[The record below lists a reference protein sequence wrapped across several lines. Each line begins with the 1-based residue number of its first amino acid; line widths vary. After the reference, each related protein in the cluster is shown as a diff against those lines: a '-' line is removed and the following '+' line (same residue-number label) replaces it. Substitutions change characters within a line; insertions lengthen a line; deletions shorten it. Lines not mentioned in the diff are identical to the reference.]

1 MNITSSIIS
10 NLRSDKFMLKKFE
23 VENFKGFDKKIT
35 FDLTAREYNY
45 NASLVKNGIVNKAIV
60 YGKNGIGKSSL
71 GIGLFDIIIHLTD
84 KEKLQP
90 IYLVNYRNYNTNQAY
105 AKFIYYFQFDKDEII
120 YEYAKRDPYSL
131 VYEKITINGKTIL
144 FYDFHNKDK
153 NIIDVDIIGN
163 LQIEL
168 VDDKLSV
175 VKYIYRNKPT
185 NTIPLIT
192 QMVKFCEG
200 MLWYRSLSEGNS
212 YSGFTNGGSLLVEK
226 LYESG
231 KVHDFEK
238 FLNENGLNYKLSFIS
253 NNGIHELY
261 AEFEYGRALFN
272 SIAST
277 GTAALFLFYIW
288 SITAF
293 DKISFLFIDEFDA
306 FFHFESAENIIKRLN
321 KNTSFQTVLTSHNT
335 YLMQNELT
343 RPDCCYIMTKN
354 KITALCNAT
363 DKEIREGHNLEKM
376 YINGVFTN

>member
-1 MNITSSIIS
+1 MIDLVKKDLRRD
-10 NLRSDKFMLKKFE
+10 NLMLKKFE
-23 VENFKGFDKKIT
+23 VENFKGFDKKISL
-35 FDLTAREYNY
+35 DLTCREYNY
-45 NASLVKNGIVNKAIV
+45 NSGLVKEGIVNKAIV

-90 IYLVNYRNYNTNQAY
+90 LYLVNYRNYNTDKQY
-105 AKFIYYFQFDKDEII
+105 ATFTYYFQFDKDEIV

-131 VYEKITINGKTIL
+131 CYEKITINGKLIL
-144 FYDFHNKDK
+144 YYDFFNKENNKIDE
-153 NIIDVDIIGN
+153 NILGN

-168 VDDKLSV
+168 VDNRLSI

-185 NTIPLIT
+185 NSIPLIT
-192 QMVKFCEG
+192 KMVKFCEG

-238 FLNENGLNYKLSFIS
+238 FLNENGLNYKLNFVS

-261 AEFEYGRALFN
+261 AEFKCGKALFT

-277 GTAALFLFYIW
+277 GTSALFLFYIW

-293 DKISFLFIDEFDA
+293 DSITLLFIDEFDA
-306 FFHFESAENIIKRLN
+306 FFHFESAENIVKKLN
-321 KNTSFQTVLTSHNT
+321 GNTSFQTILTSHNT
-335 YLMQNELT
+335 YLMQNSLT
-343 RPDCCYIMTKN
+343 RPDCCYIMTDN

>member
-1 MNITSSIIS
+1 
-10 NLRSDKFMLKKFE
+10 
-23 VENFKGFDKKIT
+23 
-35 FDLTAREYNY
+35 
-45 NASLVKNGIVNKAIV
+45 
-60 YGKNGIGKSSL
+60 
-71 GIGLFDIIIHLTD
+71 
-84 KEKLQP
+84 
-90 IYLVNYRNYNTNQAY
+90 
-105 AKFIYYFQFDKDEII
+105 
-120 YEYAKRDPYSL
+120 
-131 VYEKITINGKTIL
+131 
-144 FYDFHNKDK
+144 
-153 NIIDVDIIGN
+153 
-163 LQIEL
+163 
-168 VDDKLSV
+168 
-175 VKYIYRNKPT
+175 
-185 NTIPLIT
+185 
-192 QMVKFCEG
+192 MVKFCEG